1 LEVNPLGIKVVLVEP
16 GAFATDIWTRGAV
29 MAKEAVKETSPNYQ
43 RSLRMRSAVQKLPKA
58 DPMVVAQKIVAIAQ
72 DPNPK
77 LRYLVGRDAKM
88 QLALKRI
95 LPWKAYEK
103 MIASFLKID

>member
-1 LEVNPLGIKVVLVEP
+1 VVLVEP
-16 GAFATDIWTRGAV
+16 GAFLTNIWTRGAV
-29 MAKEAVKETSPNYQ
+29 MGENATKESSPNIQ
-43 RSLRMRSAVQKLPKA
+43 RSLRMRERVQAMPKR
-58 DPMVVAQKIVAIAQ
+58 DPIEVARLIVSVAQ

-95 LPWKAYEK
+95 LPWKWHEK
-103 MIASFLKID
+103 MLANFLKIE

>member
-1 LEVNPLGIKVVLVEP
+1 V
-16 GAFATDIWTRGAV
+16 
-29 MAKEAVKETSPNYQ
+29 
-43 RSLRMRSAVQKLPKA
+43 
-58 DPMVVAQKIVAIAQ
+58 AQ

-95 LPWKAYEK
+95 LPWKWHEK
-103 MIASFLKID
+103 MLANFLKIE